1 MGGEI
6 GVKTVVYNAKRD
18 KKKKEEKMENI
29 TKKEKKE
36 QKVEENT
43 IKRKNIVL
51 LIILLGHDRGYFLC
65 LYMYNSFLLILSS
78 NILSLDSE

>member
-18 KKKKEEKMENI
+18 KKKREKKKKKNR
-29 TKKEKKE
+29 TKKEKRE

-43 IKRKNIVL
+43 TVKRENTVL
-51 LIILLGHDRGYFLC
+51 SIILLGHDRGYFLC
-65 LYMYNSFLLILSS
+65 LYMCNSF
-78 NILSLDSE
+78 